1 MKCKSTG
8 RTCDGYDEISYGLDR
23 GSGYRHTSK
32 AVSRVLLPSNASNGA
47 SSSDQW
53 PEKQHGHMLKD
64 LGPLMVLPATGS
76 AQPDAMSFFEQI
88 SIKGLNEY
96 HHSESWRNTLMFFSQ
111 TVPSVRHAAVALALM
126 HRSQLDRQFGQ
137 LRSSIDW
144 SRDALLHYN
153 HAIRSLVQQIDDT
166 GTDSRSISLLVCYL
180 FYCFDHLAGN
190 DTGAIK
196 HLRAGVDI
204 SHKIDRMMLNN
215 DQNCDDSHLSTDGM
229 VNRQVSRQIRRLDMQ
244 APMMLVDWIPA
255 GIQEATT
262 STFPISENGF
272 LSLDQATDSLQG
284 LLARAMRLFWEEQER
299 SLPGVVPLS
308 SLAMKQTLLEQL
320 ERWSSLFEHLLQ
332 RDFSLLLETTAYTQ
346 VTLLRLQHT
355 IAWILLSS
363 LGPGGEMEYD
373 NFTPQFQQC
382 VALAKDI
389 VAARE
394 RISESMQPTFT
405 PEVGIIPVLYIIG
418 VKCRHAPI
426 RHEVVSI
433 LRRRP
438 MQEAV
443 WHSTWAASVVARIME
458 IEEGGTG
465 RRMEEIPVSQRV
477 AAVSWQYVVEEHS
490 APRLDLMYTLCTLE
504 GTHHDS
510 IVL

>member
-1 MKCKSTG
+1 M
-8 RTCDGYDEISYGLDR
+8 DR
-23 GSGYRHTSK
+23 GSVYEHTSR
-32 AVSRVLLPSNASNGA
+32 AASRVLLPSNALSGA
-47 SSSDQW
+47 YRPKQW
-53 PEKQHGHMLKD
+53 PQKHHGHMLKV
-64 LGPLMVLPATGS
+64 LGPLMVLPAAGS

-96 HHSESWRNTLMFFSQ
+96 QHGESWRNTVMFFSR

-126 HRSQLDRQFGQ
+126 HRSQLDLQSGQ
-137 LRSSIDW
+137 LRSSTDW

-153 HAIRSLVQQIDDT
+153 HAIRSLVQQMDDPC
-166 GTDSRSISLLVCYL
+166 TDSRSVALLVCYL

-190 DTGAIK
+190 DIGAVK

-204 SHKIDRMMLNN
+204 SHNINKIMLNN
-215 DQNCDDSHLSTDGM
+215 DPTYDDSHLSTDGM
-229 VNRQVSRQIRRLDMQ
+229 VIRQISRQIRRLDMQ
-244 APMMLVDWIPA
+244 APMMLVEWIPA
-255 GIQEATT
+255 GIQEAAT
-262 STFPISENGF
+262 SQFPISENGF
-272 LSLDQATDSLQG
+272 LSLDQATDVLQ
-284 LLARAMRLFWEEQER
+284 LILAKAMRLFWEEQER
-299 SLPGVVPLS
+299 SLPGVIPLPLS
-308 SLAMKQTLLEQL
+308 SLALGQTLLEQL
-320 ERWSSLFEHLLQ
+320 EKWSGLFESLLQ
-332 RDFSLLLETTAYTQ
+332 RDLSLLLDTTAYTQ

-363 LGPGGEMEYD
+363 LGPGGEIEYD

-394 RISESMQPTFT
+394 VMSESMQPTFT

-418 VKCRHAPI
+418 AKCRYAPI

-443 WHSTWAASVVARIME
+443 WRSEWAARVVGRIIE
-458 IEEGGTG
+458 IEEGETG
-465 RRMEEIPVSQRV
+465 RRMDEIAVWQRV
-477 AAVSWQYVVEEHS
+477 AAVSWLYVVEEHS
-490 APRLDLMYTLCTLE
+490 APRLDLTYTLCTVE

-510 IVL
+510 IIL